1 MEAAMNGWLAAWM
14 AMRIVRWGL
23 WIGLLVYS
31 AYFLYDRAPHLTQF
45 GHLKL
50 SAELFMF
57 GLPLGAVTAGFLE
70 LMFRDRAHGPPEGL
84 KR

>member
-1 MEAAMNGWLAAWM
+1 MNGWLAAWK

-31 AYFLYDRAPHLTQF
+31 AYFMFDRAPHLTQF

-57 GLPLGAVTAGFLE
+57 GLPLGAVAVGFFE
-70 LMFRDRAHGPPEGL
+70 LMFRDRARGLIKEL

>member
-1 MEAAMNGWLAAWM
+1 
-14 AMRIVRWGL
+14 MRIVRWGL
-23 WIGLLVYS
+23 WIGFLVYS
-31 AYFLYDRAPHLTQF
+31 AYFVFDRAPHLTQF

-50 SAELFMF
+50 YAEIFMF